1 MLVDFL
7 KSLSY
12 VTMCMH
18 PLQKNILSSLFSSYP
33 QSQDTK
39 SSERK
44 VINQISK
51 EAQKIHLKQLHA
63 KDGTLAWYNGL
74 DALWY
79 SMRFTET
86 YLCLK
91 TISFVYIL
99 NF

>member
-1 MLVDFL
+1 MLVDFS

-51 EAQKIHLKQLHA
+51 EAHKNSLEAI
-63 KDGTLAWYNGL
+63 T
-74 DALWY
+74 
-79 SMRFTET
+79 
-86 YLCLK
+86 C
-91 TISFVYIL
+91 
-99 NF
+99 